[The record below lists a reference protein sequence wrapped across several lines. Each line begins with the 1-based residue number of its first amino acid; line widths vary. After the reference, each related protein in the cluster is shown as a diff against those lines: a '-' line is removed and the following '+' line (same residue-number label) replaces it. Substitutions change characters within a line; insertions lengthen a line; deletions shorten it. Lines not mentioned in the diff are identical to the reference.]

1 MDDGTRDYLTDVHK
15 SVFLDWTQQ
24 HTSDLYSVAERRYDS
39 WMRAVKAQIWDEAT
53 SAQAGWEWLAERG
66 REGNMPNPQDTN
78 PCRASE
84 DA

>member
-53 SAQAGWEWLAERG
+53 SAQAEWEWLAERG
-66 REGNMPNPQDTN
+66 REGNMPNPEDTN
-78 PCRASE
+78 PYRASE

>member
-53 SAQAGWEWLAERG
+53 SAQAEWEWLAERG
-66 REGNMPNPQDTN
+66 RGGDMPNPQDEN
-78 PCRASE
+78 PYRASE
-84 DA
+84 TA

>member
-39 WMRAVKAQIWDEAT
+39 WMRAVKAQIWDEGFT
-53 SAQAGWEWLAERG
+53 RG
-66 REGNMPNPQDTN
+66 INADNIDADLHETREIDLNPY
-78 PCRASE
+78 RASE
-84 DA
+84 TA